1 MPMPYVDDALLL
13 PLGTSL
19 LLLLWLSF
27 CGAVLVR
34 FCCSIRSW
42 TLLPPLGLA
51 AGCAIFL
58 VCANLLGKVGA
69 LPEGSGIAVLVG
81 TVGTVP
87 LAFGGAFLLLS
98 ALGIFASFQLR
109 PHSWQLPSRR
119 TLLAVC
125 GYSLL
130 ALVLAYVCLAIR
142 NQSYFYDFPTHLAFA
157 TTIARDNLPVRNPY
171 SPVSPS
177 GYHYGAALLV
187 AALSRAAGLPAV
199 TGYQLLAALQ
209 GAALLL
215 LVFALGRE
223 AGKLFLWGLACLLAA
238 LSMGSLVLWR
248 PFAAL
253 PPALSHL
260 LGGNLSL
267 DALLQFPSLRQYIE
281 LVYPIV
287 SFSSDLHW
295 LLIYPHRLA
304 AFFTV
309 AALAVLLVGPGR
321 RRWGHTTMALSI
333 AIAAA
338 IALYDET
345 MLPLAL
351 MALAWPLLSLR
362 RNPQRLAIWL
372 GGALA
377 AIGLIALQGGSVSY
391 ALFGNAGTGSLLS
404 LRSVPDAARSVTLT
418 RVLPEGWLWILPPLP
433 LAASALIFTWK
444 RWWLGLMLCGFG
456 FAGYLGFHIVDYQ
469 GAIGSGQWARVV
481 NLSFLTL
488 ALVTPLAVARLL
500 RDAQPWR
507 TALVAF
513 LLMPVFLPTLTQ
525 PAASIISDLR
535 KEVTFHHPESP
546 GLVYTP
552 QITDPWVTRR
562 LFENRDVYRDI
573 AQVLPDD
580 SVVLTQHPVS
590 FVIATGL
597 PAAYGSID
605 GITLYASHIY
615 FPGPAFYDAFW
626 RLDPAAW
633 SSLGATAVLYHQ
645 RMYYS
650 LPQSARELL
659 ETDGWFLRRNDD
671 RQLLLFTPTEAFLQY
686 GPTPANT
693 LSALMTLLPSTD
705 TLYLSTDLPFGMGQ
719 ALVRKLKDRP
729 TVGLGPENRV
739 HQWITV
745 NRPVWLTEAE
755 ATWHVRK
762 DSEVRLSGTLPEA
775 ALWHWRAPSE
785 SVGVYP
791 NDTIPAFSPRLL
803 AAGQSLRLH
812 ASRQDLVLED
822 GPTVTSPVQF
832 RSLSLV
838 LAGHPGSV
846 VQVCGPTGCAQ
857 RDLGGGTWVIGLPLN
872 ADLSQFT
879 LSAVQGEAFI
889 AGTLGFSEHLTAVR
903 APGVVLRSRQTGNT
917 IEVDANYFNRQG
929 WTQGDGVAW
938 HLVKAKTSKGEGGL
952 WWPSQL
958 IIHGERGDVRL
969 TLDPSGTFAEYNFTT
984 PPSLNQVEALTDA
997 EYQLYLAFTIDPFGV
1012 VDRVPA
1018 ARFLVS
1024 EGSIVAFTPLP
1035 QIALLSYGTEH
1046 VEPFI
1051 LE

>member
-1 MPMPYVDDALLL
+1 MPYVDSALLL

-19 LLLLWLSF
+19 LFLLWLSF

-58 VCANLLGKVGA
+58 VCANLVGKVGA

-81 TVGTVP
+81 RVGTVP
-87 LAFGGAFLLLS
+87 LAFGAAFLAIS
-98 ALGIFASFQLR
+98 ALGVYASIRLWPR
-109 PHSWQLPSRR
+109 SWQLPSRQ

-130 ALVLAYVCLAIR
+130 ALVLTYVCLAIR

-171 SPVSPS
+171 SPILPS

-187 AALSRAAGLPAV
+187 AALSRGAGLPAV
-199 TGYQLLAALQ
+199 TGYQLLASLQ

-223 AGKLFLWGLACLLAA
+223 AGKHFLWGLACLLAA
-238 LSMGSLVLWR
+238 LSMGSLVLWW

-260 LGGNLSL
+260 LGGNVSL
-267 DALLQFPSLRQYIE
+267 NALLQFPNLRNYIE

-321 RRWGHTTMALSI
+321 RRWGHTSMALSI

-338 IALYDET
+338 VALYDET

-362 RNPQRLAIWL
+362 RNPRRLLIWL

-377 AIGLIALQGGSVSY
+377 TIGLVAFQGGSITDS
-391 ALFGNAGTGSLLS
+391 LFSSSGS
-404 LRSVPDAARSVTLT
+404 RPPFDFQAAADVARSIVLT
-418 RVLPEGWLWILPPLP
+418 KVLPEGWLWILPPLP
-433 LAASALIFTWK
+433 LAATALVFIWK

-456 FAGYLGFHIVDYQ
+456 FAGYTGFHLLHFQ
-469 GAIGSGQWARVV
+469 GIAGIGEFVRVV
-481 NLSFLTL
+481 NLSFFAL
-488 ALVTPLAVARLL
+488 ALVAPLAIALVL
-500 RDAQPWR
+500 RDAPPWR
-507 TALVAF
+507 TALAAI
-513 LLMPVFLPTLTQ
+513 LLLPIVLPTLTQ
-525 PAASIISDLR
+525 PMASIAFDLR
-535 KEVTFHHPESP
+535 KGIDLRHMNTAN
-546 GLVYTP
+546 LTYTP
-552 QITDPWVTRR
+552 QITDPAVTKQ
-562 LFENRDVYRDI
+562 LFHNWDAYHDV
-573 AQVLPDD
+573 AQLLPAN
-580 SVVLTQHPVS
+580 SVVLTEYPIS
-590 FVIATGL
+590 FVIATGI
-597 PAAYGSID
+597 PAAFAPTSDLIFFP
-605 GITLYASHIY
+605 SHRYI
-615 FPGPAFYDAFW
+615 PDPAFYDAFW

-633 SSLGATAVLYHQ
+633 RALGATMILYS
-645 RMYYS
+645 RMTYDA
-650 LPQSARELL
+650 LPPSVRRLVEV
-659 ETDGWFLRRNDD
+659 DGWFVKRYEGDEF
-671 RQLLLFTPTEAFLQY
+671 LLLEPTKALYRY
-686 GPTPANT
+686 GGKPPNT
-693 LSALMTLLPSTD
+693 LSALREALAPTD
-705 TLYLSTDLPFGMGQ
+705 TLFLSPDLPYSIGQ
-719 ALVRKLKDRP
+719 ALVHLLKGHP
-729 TVGLGPENRV
+729 VTGLGADPASHAWVELTRPRELKAEQAVWRV
-739 HQWITV
+739 LSDSTV
-745 NRPVWLTEAE
+745 RM
-755 ATWHVRK
+755 
-762 DSEVRLSGTLPEA
+762 SGILPEA
-775 ALWHWRAPSE
+775 AMWHWRAPNE

-803 AAGQSLRLH
+803 AAGQSLHLH

-838 LAGHPGSV
+838 LAGNPGSV
-846 VQVCGPTGCAQ
+846 VQVCSPAGCAQ
-857 RDLGGGTWVIGLPLN
+857 RDLSGVTWVIGLPLN

-889 AGTLGFSEHLTAVR
+889 AGTLGFSEPLTAFR
-903 APGVVLRSRQTGNT
+903 APGVVLQSRQTGNT
-917 IEVDANYFNRQG
+917 MEVDVSYFNHQG
-929 WTQGDGVAW
+929 WTHGDGVAW
-938 HLVKAKTSKGEGGL
+938 HLVRVADGKEQRGL
-952 WWPSQL
+952 WWASQL

-969 TLDPSGTFAEYNFTT
+969 TLDPSGTFAE
-984 PPSLNQVEALTDA
+984 
-997 EYQLYLAFTIDPFGV
+997 
-1012 VDRVPA
+1012 
-1018 ARFLVS
+1018 
-1024 EGSIVAFTPLP
+1024 
-1035 QIALLSYGTEH
+1035 
-1046 VEPFI
+1046 
-1051 LE
+1051 

>member
-1 MPMPYVDDALLL
+1 M
-13 PLGTSL
+13 
-19 LLLLWLSF
+19 
-27 CGAVLVR
+27 
-34 FCCSIRSW
+34 
-42 TLLPPLGLA
+42 
-51 AGCAIFL
+51 
-58 VCANLLGKVGA
+58 
-69 LPEGSGIAVLVG
+69 
-81 TVGTVP
+81 
-87 LAFGGAFLLLS
+87 
-98 ALGIFASFQLR
+98 
-109 PHSWQLPSRR
+109 
-119 TLLAVC
+119 
-125 GYSLL
+125 
-130 ALVLAYVCLAIR
+130 
-142 NQSYFYDFPTHLAFA
+142 
-157 TTIARDNLPVRNPY
+157 
-171 SPVSPS
+171 
-177 GYHYGAALLV
+177 
-187 AALSRAAGLPAV
+187 
-199 TGYQLLAALQ
+199 
-209 GAALLL
+209 
-215 LVFALGRE
+215 
-223 AGKLFLWGLACLLAA
+223 
-238 LSMGSLVLWR
+238 
-248 PFAAL
+248 
-253 PPALSHL
+253 
-260 LGGNLSL
+260 
-267 DALLQFPSLRQYIE
+267 
-281 LVYPIV
+281 
-287 SFSSDLHW
+287 
-295 LLIYPHRLA
+295 
-304 AFFTV
+304 
-309 AALAVLLVGPGR
+309 
-321 RRWGHTTMALSI
+321 
-333 AIAAA
+333 
-338 IALYDET
+338 
-345 MLPLAL
+345 
-351 MALAWPLLSLR
+351 
-362 RNPQRLAIWL
+362 
-372 GGALA
+372 
-377 AIGLIALQGGSVSY
+377 
-391 ALFGNAGTGSLLS
+391 
-404 LRSVPDAARSVTLT
+404 
-418 RVLPEGWLWILPPLP
+418 LPEGWLWILPPLP
-433 LAASALIFTWK
+433 LAATALVFIWK

-456 FAGYLGFHIVDYQ
+456 FAGYLGFHIVEYQ
-469 GAIGSGQWARVV
+469 GVIGTGQWARVV

-488 ALVTPLAVARLL
+488 ALVTPMAVARLL

-573 AQVLPDD
+573 AQVLPYD

-633 SSLGATAVLYHQ
+633 RALGATAVLYHQ

-650 LPQSARELL
+650 LPPSARELL
-659 ETDGWFLRRNDD
+659 ETDGWFLRRYDD
-671 RQLLLFTPTEAFLQY
+671 HEFLLFTPTEAFLQY
-686 GPTPANT
+686 GPSPANT

-719 ALVRKLKDRP
+719 ALVRQLKDRP

-745 NRPVWLTEAE
+745 NRPVSLTEAE

-775 ALWHWRAPSE
+775 ALWHWRAPNE

-846 VQVCGPTGCAQ
+846 IQVCSPAGCAQ

-889 AGTLGFSEHLTAVR
+889 AGTLGFSEPSLRFPHPVSS
-903 APGVVLRSRQTGNT
+903 LRSRQTGNT
-917 IEVDANYFNRQG
+917 IEVMSV
-929 WTQGDGVAW
+929 TLIVKDGHSVMA
-938 HLVKAKTSKGEGGL
+938 
-952 WWPSQL
+952 
-958 IIHGERGDVRL
+958 
-969 TLDPSGTFAEYNFTT
+969 
-984 PPSLNQVEALTDA
+984 
-997 EYQLYLAFTIDPFGV
+997 
-1012 VDRVPA
+1012 
-1018 ARFLVS
+1018 
-1024 EGSIVAFTPLP
+1024 
-1035 QIALLSYGTEH
+1035 
-1046 VEPFI
+1046 
-1051 LE
+1051 